1 MNHAQL
7 CHATDFFN
15 SLLKAPLATA
25 RLRLAE
31 ENFSPRLPVLQAFVV
46 WRHGHVRES
55 ANRLPLQAFEG
66 DQMVGDATFMD
77 EPHVARIAAALWS
90 RTPVGS
96 AAILVGAGFS
106 RNARP
111 ISSGVRVLPGWDD
124 ICRHIVDALLPG
136 GDQRSVEL
144 SKRLKA
150 QLGATSAY
158 LRLAQEFEAEFRR
171 DALDQLIKRY
181 VPDLQFAPDQL
192 HRLLLELPWADV
204 LTTNW
209 DTLLERGAELVE
221 ERVYDI
227 VRTIHDL
234 PDSRPPRIV
243 KLHGSLPSNR
253 PFIFTE
259 EDFRTYPDRFAPFV
273 NLAREATMENLLVL
287 LGFSGDDP
295 NFLYW
300 SGWVRDQLGDHA
312 PLVYLVGAL
321 GLTSSKRKM
330 LEQRR
335 IQPVDLSQ
343 LPDFER
349 WAPEKQHENA
359 TRWFLERLRAGEPY
373 HRSRWPKPPAPPNP
387 PPRLIKAGMRS
398 DIPKEEHSSLGRDV
412 PAARATEVVDTWHHN
427 RSLYP
432 GWVVAPRAARSRIWT
447 HTEHMLAEML
457 RRIEAMPPLER
468 LHALDELNWRLE
480 TCLVPLW
487 WQIPRLIQ
495 ETIDTVLEQARPLQ
509 PVAAAMIRRLRFGLL
524 RHAREIGDDERF
536 DELAMS
542 LQVECEHRSDDHA
555 RVTYERCL
563 QSISQFDY
571 AAAEALISGWT
582 IDGDPFWLVRK
593 AGLLAEIGRADE
605 ADRLSN
611 EARVEI
617 RRQTLKRVDDLAS
630 WSKEAYVLLMRS
642 AFVGSS
648 GKGGLGRSAASG
660 VQNASAE
667 SRSQF
672 EERLD
677 ILASRGCDAWGE
689 LSHFQRELERDPP
702 PAARPR
708 TVRQGFDL
716 GAVSVSRSLFPV
728 EPDLVLERLDALRA
742 LRFQEETGL
751 PPSVGHYGITR
762 GMFERAA
769 VWLSDALPYRAIV
782 AYLRVCTYDQ
792 DKNFDV
798 IFSRRAVGR
807 LGDREADLLVG
818 RLSALTAYAR
828 PLLFSGSRAGSLW
841 IERLRVAVELLSRLA
856 LRRTGH
862 AEQLFALGLDLYRDR
877 RICPHP
883 WLSRG
888 VYNLVRRSLEAMP
901 REERERHALDVLT
914 LPMAGEPGF
923 ENTIR
928 ELRDPVLSFD
938 AFEPSVRPAHAEPW
952 DEVIARHIAA
962 LSLASTRAAAAARLL
977 RLSWAGLLR
986 PDEQTAFREA
996 LWGWAEREHG
1006 VPGGTDLLEWVFT
1019 TLPQPEGRPADQA
1032 LLTILQRKPEDMD
1045 LHRWMSNVRM
1055 ALTSPRQEE
1064 RLPLTDELL
1073 SSLVNGLTTWACGE
1087 RPPEVRHAVNE
1098 EEQAAVRLE
1107 ASEFFALL
1115 ARLSLGRENVRS
1127 AVEMALPCIR
1137 ERAYVEAAIPS
1148 LVVGN
1153 LIDRADGI
1161 SSIRR
1166 GLQSEEAARVAC
1178 AGSAIRVWAEHEDE
1192 LGEVP
1197 AGLWEEIGLA
1207 IATRRST
1214 ALISALQV
1222 AAYAYRHY
1230 PAKIPAVVD
1239 DLVVD
1244 GLRAILVETGPEQ
1257 GVHDLTYDAD
1267 YVRGQAALVA
1277 QQMLQAGRGDR
1288 ELLSEWMEVMGTD
1301 PMPDVRNAFERKWDD
1316 PASP

>member
-1 MNHAQL
+1 MA
-7 CHATDFFN
+7 
-15 SLLKAPLATA
+15 
-25 RLRLAE
+25 
-31 ENFSPRLPVLQAFVV
+31 
-46 WRHGHVRES
+46 
-55 ANRLPLQAFEG
+55 
-66 DQMVGDATFMD
+66 GDATFMD

-90 RTPVGS
+90 RTPVGN

-106 RNARP
+106 RNARA
-111 ISSGVRVLPGWDD
+111 ISSGMRVLPGWDD

-136 GDQRSVEL
+136 VDKRSVEL
-144 SKRLKA
+144 NKRQKA
-150 QLGATSAY
+150 QLGATSTY

-192 HRLLLELPWADV
+192 HRLLLDLPWADV

-259 EDFRTYPDRFAPFV
+259 EDFRTYPERFAPFV

-287 LGFSGDDP
+287 VGFSGDDP

-343 LPDFER
+343 LPDFGH

-373 HRSRWPKPPAPPNP
+373 RRSRWPKPPAPPNP
-387 PPRLIKAGMRS
+387 PPRLIKTGTRS
-398 DIPKEEHSSLGRDV
+398 DMPKEEPSTLDRDD
-412 PAARATEVVDTWHHN
+412 PAASAIKVVGVWRHN

-432 GWVVAPRAARSRIWT
+432 GWIVAPRAARSQIWSR
-447 HTEHMLAEML
+447 TEHMLAGL
-457 RRIEAMPPLER
+457 LQRIEAMPPVER

-480 TCLVPLW
+480 TSLVPLW

-495 ETIDTVLEQARPLQ
+495 EAIDGILDQPHPPKPEATTV
-509 PVAAAMIRRLRFGLL
+509 IRSLRFGLL

-536 DELAMS
+536 DELAAS
-542 LQVECEHRSDDHA
+542 LQAECEHRSDDRA

-563 QSISQFDY
+563 RSISQFDY

-648 GKGGLGRSAASG
+648 GSGGPGRSAATG
-660 VQNASAE
+660 VQNDSTG

-689 LSHFQRELERDPP
+689 LAHFQRELERDPP
-702 PAARPR
+702 PTAGPR

-716 GAVSVSRSLFPV
+716 GAVSITRSLFPV

-751 PPSVGHYGITR
+751 PPSISYYGITR
-762 GMFERAA
+762 GLFERAA
-769 VWLSDALPYRAIV
+769 VWLAGAVPYRAIV

-807 LGDREADLLVG
+807 LGDREADLLVD

-856 LRRTGH
+856 LRRTVH
-862 AEQLFALGLDLYRDR
+862 AERLFALGLDLYRDR

-901 REERERHALDVLT
+901 REDRARHALDALT

-923 ENTIR
+923 ENTNL

-938 AFEPSVRPAHAEPW
+938 AFEPSVRSEYAELW

-962 LSLASTRAAAAARLL
+962 LSVASTRAAAAGRLL
-977 RLSWAGLLR
+977 RLSWARLLR
-986 PDEQTAFREA
+986 PAEQAALREA
-996 LWGWAEREHG
+996 LWAWAERSHG

-1019 TLPQPEGRPADQA
+1019 TLPQPEDRPADQA
-1032 LLTILQRKPEDMD
+1032 LLAILQRKPEDMNM
-1045 LHRWMSNVRM
+1045 HRWMLNIRSV
-1055 ALTSPRQEE
+1055 LSSSRQER
-1064 RLPLTDELL
+1064 RLTLSDELIL
-1073 SSLVNGLTTWACGE
+1073 GLVMSLRTWACSE
-1087 RPPEVRHAVNE
+1087 RPSEGLHAVH
-1098 EEQAAVRLE
+1098 EEQEAAIRLE
-1107 ASEFFALL
+1107 ASLLFALL

-1127 AVEMALPCIR
+1127 AVELTLPCMR
-1137 ERAYVEAAIPS
+1137 ERAYVEAAIPG
-1148 LVVGN
+1148 LVAAN
-1153 LIDRADGI
+1153 LMDRADGI
-1161 SSIRR
+1161 SSLRR
-1166 GLQSEEAARVAC
+1166 GLQSDEVERVTC
-1178 AGSAIRVWAEHEDE
+1178 ATSAIRDWAEHEDE

-1207 IATRRST
+1207 VATRRST
-1214 ALISALQV
+1214 AVASALEV
-1222 AAYAYRHY
+1222 AAYAYRLY
-1230 PAKIPAVVD
+1230 PAKISAVVD

-1257 GVHDLTYDAD
+1257 NTQDLTYDAD
-1267 YVRGQAALVA
+1267 HVRSLAALVA
-1277 QQMLQAGRGDR
+1277 QQMLQIDRGDR
-1288 ELLSEWMEVMGTD
+1288 EYLSDWVNVTETD
-1301 PMPDVRNAFERKWDD
+1301 PMPDVRNAFERQWED
-1316 PASP
+1316 PAFQ